1 MTFPELWSSCDD
13 TPWIFILTNLV
24 PKLNTYICQI
34 ATSVKFVVNKP
45 IKREK
50 SMIVLRERE
59 RDLGERRS
67 KLANSGPARAGVRG
81 FFFVQGP
88 NPSSSLCLSLSI
100 LFSIYLLQVAYA

>member
-1 MTFPELWSSCDD
+1 
-13 TPWIFILTNLV
+13 
-24 PKLNTYICQI
+24 
-34 ATSVKFVVNKP
+34 
-45 IKREK
+45 
-50 SMIVLRERE
+50 MIVLRERE

-100 LFSIYLLQVAYA
+100 LFSIYYYKLLMLNSSLTGHSIKHHLCYFKFRKRVLPKKAFHGRVGSNVQYFSLNWLGYI